1 MRPAELNRIPVHE
14 ATARYVELIRARTLT
29 GGLSPSTAEV
39 YARDMAT
46 LTDLAGPDQILDDL
60 TGEDVDAVLL
70 AFARK
75 PDGRRATPVPG
86 GQSPSSQARFRRS
99 VSALFKHA
107 VLAGWVQVNP
117 MSTATVTARERG
129 GLRPQ
134 RRALTKEQA
143 HGLIGAARDLAA
155 RDLAGDRDLAG
166 ARGGAGIDG
175 AGIDGAGN
183 GRADRAGTTG
193 GRAGRDEAGHDTA
206 GRDRAHHDTAH
217 DTAHHDGGGHDGD
230 VSGGDGSGGSGPAR
244 AGRRP
249 ARRDQRTEVR
259 DALIVLLLAG
269 VGPRVSELVRAD
281 VEHFF
286 VNDGVRYWR
295 IFGKGGRTRDVP
307 LPRDVASALDAYLAV
322 RPRPAAGAE
331 KALLL
336 SWRGRRLARGDVQ
349 AVIDRVL
356 ARVSPDHRRSVTPH
370 GLRHTTA
377 THLLANAVDM
387 DAVRR
392 VLGHSD
398 LSTLGRYRDEL
409 PGELEVAMRAHPL
422 LRPDIRPDTPRHHSP
437 P

>member
-14 ATARYVELIRARTLT
+14 ATGRYVELIRARTLT
-29 GGLSPSTAEV
+29 GGLSPATAEV
-39 YARDMAT
+39 YGRDMAT
-46 LTDLAGPDQILDDL
+46 FTELAGARRILDDL

-75 PDGRRATPVPG
+75 PDGRRSTPMAG

-107 VLAGWVQVNP
+107 VLAGWVQINP
-117 MSTATVTARERG
+117 MAAATVTARERG

-134 RRALTKEQA
+134 RRALTREQA
-143 HGLIGAARDLAA
+143 HGLVGVARDLATPPP
-155 RDLAGDRDLAG
+155 GP
-166 ARGGAGIDG
+166 
-175 AGIDGAGN
+175 
-183 GRADRAGTTG
+183 
-193 GRAGRDEAGHDTA
+193 AGRP
-206 GRDRAHHDTAH
+206 R
-217 DTAHHDGGGHDGD
+217 
-230 VSGGDGSGGSGPAR
+230 
-244 AGRRP
+244 
-249 ARRDQRTEVR
+249 RRDQRVEVR

-281 VEHFF
+281 VEDFY

-307 LPRDVASALDAYLAV
+307 LPRDVAAALDAYLAV
-322 RPRPAAGAE
+322 RPAPALGAE

-349 AVIDRVL
+349 GVIDRVL
-356 ARVSPDHRRSVTPH
+356 ARVSPDRRRSVTPH

-377 THLLANAVDM
+377 THLLADAVDM

-392 VLGHSD
+392 VLGHRD

-409 PGELEVAMRAHPL
+409 PGELEAAMRAHPL
-422 LRPDIRPDTPRHHSP
+422 LKDGGDPHERPG
-437 P
+437 